1 MRKITDMLARCSQ
14 PNESRPF
21 PPTLL
26 YNEGW
31 MLRLVLDWFAQAGDK
46 MASHPL
52 GIPNG
57 CRWYSEALLPSQF
70 KPRKRGDGVGESHTH
85 ADGVIGHFKIGGS
98 GRGDLWLPPE
108 ATHFVILE
116 AKMYS
121 PLSAGTRNAPE
132 YNQVARNVACMA
144 NVLSLLAGKT
154 PSDMIRLGFF
164 VLAPES
170 QILQKKFDKAL
181 SLQSI
186 RSAVAQRVIQYEG
199 HPDHTNLQGWFDQW
213 FEPTLTK
220 LGESLRPISWESI
233 ISDILKEDEET
244 GKELEEFYR
253 QCKQYNPQPGSKSHG
268 EATAP
273 HQMGNVK
280 TCPTGPS

>member
-1 MRKITDMLARCSQ
+1 MDLCLKRISDMLDRCSGQ
-14 PNESRPF
+14 NETRTF

-31 MLRLVLDWFAQAGDK
+31 MLRLILDWFAQAGDR
-46 MASHPL
+46 MESHPL

-57 CRWYSEALLPSQF
+57 CKWYSEALLPSQF

-98 GRGDLWLPPE
+98 GRGDLRLLPK

-121 PLSAGTRNAPE
+121 PLSSGTKNAPE

-144 NVLSLLAGKT
+144 NVLSLLPDKT
-154 PSDMIRLGFF
+154 PADMIRMGFF
-164 VLAPES
+164 ILAPKSKISEN
-170 QILQKKFDKAL
+170 KFAKAL
-181 SLQSI
+181 SLSSL
-186 RSAVAQRVIQYEG
+186 RSAVAQRVIQYTK
-199 HPDHTNLQGWFDQW
+199 HPEHAKIQVWFNQW
-213 FEPTLTK
+213 FEPTVTK

-233 ISDILKEDEET
+233 IADIRREDEET
-244 GKELEEFYR
+244 GKALDEFYG
-253 QCKQYNPQPGSKSHG
+253 QCKQDNLHPG
-268 EATAP
+268 
-273 HQMGNVK
+273 V
-280 TCPTGPS
+280 